1 MKVLVT
7 GGSGFIGSHLVPE
20 LVTRGHE
27 VTILDNYVTGTRPKS
42 QDGSKPVTYVE
53 GSILD
58 ENLVLNLVSQTD
70 EIVHLAAAVGVANI
84 IDSPLRGI
92 QTNVIG
98 SEIVIRNCARQGK
111 PLLLTSSSEI
121 YGKNNFGPLNEN
133 SDRIVGVPQK
143 QRWSYSDSKA
153 IEEALAIAYSK
164 EVGLPLKIVRLFNTV
179 GPGQKSE
186 YGMVIPRFIKS
197 ALSNTDIEI
206 YGDGKQTRCFMHIKD
221 AVDGILAI
229 LESKKAL
236 GEVFNL
242 GNPTETTIFE
252 LAEKIVEI
260 TKSKSKLRFVS
271 HDSVFGPD
279 FEDMEKR
286 IPDISKA
293 TRYLTWFP
301 TRNLH
306 TILTDSIAQ
315 SEKLN

>member
-20 LVTRGHE
+20 VVTRGHE

>member
-197 ALSNTDIEI
+197 ALNNTDIEI

>member
-20 LVTRGHE
+20 LVARDYE
-27 VTILDNYVTGTRPKS
+27 VTILDNFVTGTRPS
-42 QDGSKPVTYVE
+42 GLGNSKLITHVE

-58 ENLVLNLVSQTD
+58 ENLVSNLISNTD
-70 EIVHLAAAVGVANI
+70 EVVHLAAAVGVANI

-98 SEIVIRNCARQGK
+98 SEIVIRNCARQGR

-121 YGKNNFGPLNEN
+121 YGKNNNGPLNEN

-153 IEEALAIAYSK
+153 IEEALALAYSK
-164 EVGLPLKIVRLFNTV
+164 EAGLPLKIVRLFNTV

-197 ALSNTDIEI
+197 ALSDADIEI
-206 YGDGKQTRCFMHIKD
+206 YGDGKQTRCFIHVKD
-221 AVDGILAI
+221 AVDGILGI
-229 LESKKAL
+229 LKSQEAL

-242 GNPTETTIFE
+242 GNPIETSILE
-252 LAEKIVEI
+252 LAETIVEI

-271 HDSVFGPD
+271 HHSVFGPD
-279 FEDMEKR
+279 FEDMERR

-301 TRNLH
+301 SRNLH
-306 TILTDSIAQ
+306 TILTDIVSQ
-315 SEKLN
+315 SVKLH

>member
-20 LVTRGHE
+20 LVTRGYE
-27 VTILDNYVTGTRPKS
+27 VTILDNYVTGTRPES
-42 QDGSKPVTYVE
+42 QDNSKHVTYVE

-58 ENLVLNLVSQTD
+58 ENLVLNLISKAD

-221 AVDGILAI
+221 AVDGILGI
-229 LESKKAL
+229 LESQEAL

-242 GNPTETTIFE
+242 GNPTETSILE
-252 LAEKIVEI
+252 LAEKIVDI

-293 TRYLTWFP
+293 TRCLTWFP
-301 TRNLH
+301 SRNLH
-306 TILTDSIAQ
+306 TILTDTIAQ
-315 SEKLN
+315 PVKLN